1 MAAAKYLL
9 IPRSINAS
17 ELVWK
22 APEGSR
28 PGCRKV
34 GAMRILPSMT
44 SRIFISLSLL
54 ALVTLGTLSPGS
66 AQAPR
71 KILVGASSDDV
82 VRPLL
87 YGVDAGL
94 FKKAGLDVEIVK
106 LNNGAAVAAA
116 VAGGSVQLGKGSSL
130 TPVLAYAK
138 GIPFTVTANL
148 SNYTSDA
155 PTIGLLALNSSPIHT
170 AKDLVGK
177 TIGVTSLNDISALGL
192 FAWLEK
198 NGVDQSSV
206 KFLELTSS
214 AGQAA
219 LEANRVDAMMFL
231 DPILSAA
238 VATNKFRVVSY
249 PTDALG
255 HRLSVGTLFGLT
267 AWVNAHRDEVT
278 RFNRALSTAEAYVAA
293 HEEETKPLEAKF
305 AGLEL
310 SQMANVRAPS
320 RTTGITTSDL
330 QIVIDAAAK
339 YKLIAKDFN
348 ANDFICECAI
358 RQK

>member
-1 MAAAKYLL
+1 
-9 IPRSINAS
+9 
-17 ELVWK
+17 
-22 APEGSR
+22 
-28 PGCRKV
+28 
-34 GAMRILPSMT
+34 MRIFSSMVA
-44 SRIFISLSLL
+44 RFFIGTSLL
-54 ALVTLGTLSPGS
+54 AMATLGMLSPGS
-66 AQAPR
+66 AQAG

-87 YGVDAGL
+87 YAVDAGL
-94 FKKAGLDVEIVK
+94 FKKAGLDVELVK
-106 LNNGAAVAAA
+106 LSNGAAVAAA

-138 GIPFTVTANL
+138 GIPFVVTANL
-148 SNYTSDA
+148 ANYTADA
-155 PTIGLLALNSSPIHT
+155 PSIALLALNSSPIHT

-206 KFLELTSS
+206 KFIELTSS

-231 DPILSAA
+231 EPLLSAA
-238 VATNKFRVVSY
+238 LGSNNLRVVSY

-255 HRLSVGTLFGLT
+255 RRLSVGTLFGLT
-267 AWVNAHRDEVT
+267 SWVNAHRDEVL
-278 RFNRALSTAEAYVAA
+278 RFNRALSAAEAYVAA
-293 HEEETKPLEAKF
+293 HENETKPIAAKF

-310 SQMANVRAPS
+310 AQMANVRPS
-320 RTTGITTSDL
+320 TRSTGIATSDL

-339 YKLIAKDFN
+339 YKFITKGFN
-348 ANDFICECAI
+348 ADDFICECAI